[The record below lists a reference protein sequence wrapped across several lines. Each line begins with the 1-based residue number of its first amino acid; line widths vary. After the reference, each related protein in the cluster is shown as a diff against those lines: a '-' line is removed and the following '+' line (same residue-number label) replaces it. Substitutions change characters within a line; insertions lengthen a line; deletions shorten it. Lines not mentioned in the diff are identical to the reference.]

1 MQDDAKHLFD
11 EYIVQGETSRKQRA
25 ENWQIAI
32 GLQDVDR
39 LQNSPY
45 LLETAKEHI
54 EGNIDFAAVQKR
66 ITDYY
71 QTEEGR
77 KLAAARSDEADK
89 VASRI
94 SEVLEED
101 ACSTYSV
108 GETPNCFRKTVE
120 KCARVLNP
128 TE

>member
-1 MQDDAKHLFD
+1 MTDKPHIFD
-11 EYIVQGETSRKQRA
+11 EYIVQGEASQKQRA

-66 ITDYY
+66 IAEYY
-71 QTEEGR
+71 KTEEGR
-77 KLAAARSDEADK
+77 KLAATRSDEADT

-101 ACSTYSV
+101 AFAFIP
-108 GETPNCFRKTVE
+108 EE
-120 KCARVLNP
+120 
-128 TE
+128 